1 MSQNVFSITDN
12 NIPIKNDDFI
22 LIDTNVIID
31 ITGYRNSTHP
41 RTIEVKNFINDMAE
55 NNSIFVI
62 PTKAWEEMNIIL
74 ESSIIGNKHKDPN
87 EDLGALTYNVN
98 TTLSNL
104 KNALNT
110 FPNIY
115 TEPIGSI
122 DSTTLAKAEENRDKY
137 GLKWG
142 DATIV
147 AIAQQENIKNIL
159 TFDYDYTKVNDPNI
173 NILLNSSLY
182 NKYTNE
188 TSQNIINPVNNV

>member
-1 MSQNVFSITDN
+1 MSQNIFSITDN

-22 LIDTNVIID
+22 LLDTNVIMD

-41 RTIEVKNFINDMAE
+41 RANEVKNFINNMST

-62 PTKAWEEMNIIL
+62 PTKVWEEMNIIV

-87 EDLGALTYNVN
+87 EDLGILTNNVN

-104 KNALNT
+104 KNALNI

-115 TEPIGSI
+115 PEPIGSI
-122 DSTTLAKAEENRDKY
+122 DSITLAKAEENRVKY

-159 TFDYDYTKVNDPNI
+159 TFDYDYTKVNDSSI

-182 NKYTNE
+182 NRFTNE
-188 TSQNIINPVNNV
+188 TSQNIINPIHNV